1 MIQKHRTPDTIEDGV
16 ALAIGLLGAA
26 AISREIGLSASLIV
40 KWSDPDNHANRIG
53 LHQAMAIEAMLVDA
67 GHAPV
72 FVELFTRLLPSPPA
86 PDEEAPDPLREAMRA
101 TSSAADLMEGVDR
114 ALVDGRID
122 RAELGR
128 LDQLTHKVQRQV
140 ARLRRVVRRV
150 SAQAGGRACSGAK
163 AR

>member
-26 AISREIGLSASLIV
+26 AISREIGLSSSLIV

-53 LHQAMAIEAMLVDA
+53 LHQALAIEKMLVDV

-72 FVELFTRLLPSPPA
+72 FVELFTRLLPAPPA
-86 PDEEAPDPLREAMRA
+86 PEDEAPDPLREAMRA
-101 TSSAADLMEGVDR
+101 TSTAADLMEGVDR
-114 ALVDGRID
+114 AMVDGQID

-128 LDQLTHKVQRQV
+128 LDQLTQKVQRQI
-140 ARLRRVVRRV
+140 ARLRRVVRAV
-150 SAQAGGRACSGAK
+150 QARGG

>member
-26 AISREIGLSASLIV
+26 AISREIGLSSSLIV

-53 LHQAMAIEAMLVDA
+53 LHQALAIEAMLIRE

-72 FVELFTRLLPSPPA
+72 FVELFARLLPTPPA

-101 TSSAADLMEGVDR
+101 TSAAADLMEGVDR
-114 ALVDGRID
+114 SLMDGRID
-122 RAELGR
+122 RAELGH
-128 LDQLTHKVQRQV
+128 LDQLTLKVQRQV
-140 ARLRRVVRRV
+140 AKLRRVIRAV
-150 SAQAGGRACSGAK
+150 QARGKTR
-163 AR
+163 

>member
-1 MIQKHRTPDTIEDGV
+1 MIQKHRTPDTIEDAV

-40 KWSDPDNHANRIG
+40 KWSDPDNQANRIG
-53 LHQAMAIEAMLVDA
+53 LHHSLAIEAMLVGA

-72 FVELFTRLLPSPPA
+72 FVELFARLLPSPPA
-86 PDEEAPDPLREAMRA
+86 PEDEAPDPLREAMRA
-101 TSSAADLMEGVDR
+101 TSTAADLMEGVDR
-114 ALVDGRID
+114 AMVDGRID

-140 ARLRRVVRRV
+140 ARLRRVIRAV
-150 SAQAGGRACSGAK
+150 QARGRA
-163 AR
+163 R

>member
-1 MIQKHRTPDTIEDGV
+1 MIQKHRTPDTIEDAV

-40 KWSDPDNHANRIG
+40 KWSDPDNQANRIG
-53 LHQAMAIEAMLVDA
+53 LHHALAIEAMLVGA

-72 FVELFTRLLPSPPA
+72 FVELFARLLPSPPA
-86 PDEEAPDPLREAMRA
+86 PEDEAPDPLREAMRA
-101 TSSAADLMEGVDR
+101 TSTAADLMEGVDR
-114 ALVDGRID
+114 AMVDGRID

-140 ARLRRVVRRV
+140 ARLRRVIRAV
-150 SAQAGGRACSGAK
+150 QARGRAK
-163 AR
+163 